1 MKKSQENQK
10 PTEPTL
16 TQKQIRE
23 KCGKEIQEVLDKYG
37 CSLECEIDDI
47 VLMTALIR
55 AIKSVPKTINIS

>member
-1 MKKSQENQK
+1 MKNSQEK
-10 PTEPTL
+10 PRPIEPTL

-55 AIKSVPKTINIS
+55 TIKSVPKTINIS